1 MPPVLLVAPAA
12 FKGTLG
18 PRQVAE
24 AIAAGVRRAI
34 AGAVVLECPVAD
46 GGNGLL
52 DVVLPAGALR
62 ERVPGPG
69 RIGDAAWGEIGW
81 IDGETAIIESAS
93 ACGLALVEPEDR
105 DPMRTT
111 TRGVGELIWTAADR
125 GAKTIVVGLGGTATV
140 DGGTGA
146 ADRAAKTIVVGLGG
160 TATAEG
166 GTGAARGLGW
176 TFENAAGQS
185 LPEGGGALGELA
197 SFGPGWGLA
206 ARIVAWADV
215 ATPLLGPEAAAPI
228 FGPQKGARPEEI
240 PQLAQGLEKL
250 ADLWA
255 AAGRPELATLPSGGA
270 AGGLGAG
277 LVFFAKAELTG
288 GAEWV
293 LGRAGFDAALAKA
306 DLVIT
311 GEGVFDKTS
320 LVGKA
325 PGEVVR
331 RARAAKKKVAIVA
344 ARADPMPEVTVVSG
358 AGAGGGDRLLDAAA
372 ISRMAEQVAREALPR

>member
-1 MPPVLLVAPAA
+1 MPPVILVAPAA
-12 FKGTLG
+12 LKGTLG

-24 AIAAGVRRAI
+24 ALAAGVRRA
-34 AGAVVLECPVAD
+34 APAATVLECPVAD

-52 DVVLPAGALR
+52 DVVLSAGSLR
-62 ERVPGPG
+62 ERLEVTGP
-69 RIGDAAWGEIGW
+69 IGDKVSAEIGW

-111 TRGVGELIWTAADR
+111 SRGVGELIWTAADR
-125 GAKTIVVGLGGTATV
+125 GARTIVVGLGGTATV

-146 ADRAAKTIVVGLGG
+146 A
-160 TATAEG
+160 
-166 GTGAARGLGW
+166 RGLGW
-176 TFENAAGQS
+176 TFENASGES
-185 LPEGGGALGELA
+185 LFEGGGALTELA

-206 ARIVAWADV
+206 AQVVALADV
-215 ATPLLGPEAAAPI
+215 ETPLVGQQGAAPV

-240 PQLAQGLEKL
+240 PQLSAGLERL
-250 ADLWA
+250 ANLWA
-255 AAGRPELATLPSGGA
+255 QAGRPELGTLPRGGA

-277 LVFFAKAELTG
+277 LAFFAKAELVG

-293 LGRAGFDAALAKA
+293 LERAGFDAALAKA

-311 GEGVFDKTS
+311 AEGVFDKTS

-331 RARAAKKKVAIVA
+331 RARAAKKKIAVLAGRVDDLA
-344 ARADPMPEVTVVSG
+344 GVHTVSG
-358 AGAGGGDRLLDAAA
+358 DPSSPQLLDARALA
-372 ISRMAEQVAREALPR
+372 QMAEQVAREALHL

>member
-1 MPPVLLVAPAA
+1 MPPVILIAPAA

-24 AIAAGVRRAI
+24 ALATGVRRAVPD
-34 AGAVVLECPVAD
+34 ASVLECPVAD

-62 ERVPGPG
+62 ERLSVTGP
-69 RIGDAAWGEIGW
+69 IGDSVSAEMGW

-125 GAKTIVVGLGGTATV
+125 GARTIVVGLGGTATV

-146 ADRAAKTIVVGLGG
+146 A
-160 TATAEG
+160 
-166 GTGAARGLGW
+166 RGFGW
-176 TFENAAGQS
+176 TFENATGEQ
-185 LPEGGGALGELA
+185 LPDGGGALGDLA
-197 SFGPGWGLA
+197 SFRSGWGLG
-206 ARIVAWADV
+206 ARVVALADV
-215 ATPLLGPEAAAPI
+215 ATPLLGPNGAAPV

-240 PQLAQGLEKL
+240 PQLEAGLARLAELWAQAGR
-250 ADLWA
+250 ADL
-255 AAGRPELATLPSGGA
+255 GTMPMGGA

-277 LVFFAKAELTG
+277 LAFFAKAELTS
-288 GAEWV
+288 GANWV
-293 LGRAGFDAALAKA
+293 LERAGFDAALAKA

-311 GEGVFDKTS
+311 AEGIFDKTS

-331 RARAAKKKVAIVA
+331 RAQIAKKKVAVVA
-344 ARADPMPEVTVVSG
+344 GKVEGLIGVHTV
-358 AGAGGGDRLLDAAA
+358 GGDGDGRMLDGTALA
-372 ISRMAEQVAREALPR
+372 RMAEQVAREALRL

>member
-1 MPPVLLVAPAA
+1 MPPVILIAPAA

-24 AIAAGVRRAI
+24 ALATGVRRAVPD
-34 AGAVVLECPVAD
+34 ASVLECPVAD

-62 ERVPGPG
+62 ERLSVTGP
-69 RIGDAAWGEIGW
+69 IGDSVSAEMGW

-125 GAKTIVVGLGGTATV
+125 GARTIVVGLGGTATV

-146 ADRAAKTIVVGLGG
+146 A
-160 TATAEG
+160 
-166 GTGAARGLGW
+166 RGFGW
-176 TFENAAGQS
+176 TFENATGEQ
-185 LPEGGGALGELA
+185 LPDGGGSLGDLA
-197 SFGPGWGLA
+197 SFRSGWGLG
-206 ARIVAWADV
+206 ARVVALADV
-215 ATPLLGPEAAAPI
+215 ATPLLGPNGAAPV

-240 PQLAQGLEKL
+240 PQLEAGLARLAELWAQAGR
-250 ADLWA
+250 ADL
-255 AAGRPELATLPSGGA
+255 GTMPMGGA

-277 LVFFAKAELTG
+277 LAFFAKAELTS
-288 GAEWV
+288 GANWV
-293 LGRAGFDAALAKA
+293 LERAGFDAALAKA

-311 GEGVFDKTS
+311 AEGIFDKTS

-331 RARAAKKKVAIVA
+331 RAQIAKKKVAVVA
-344 ARADPMPEVTVVSG
+344 GKVEGLIGVHTV
-358 AGAGGGDRLLDAAA
+358 GGDGDGRMLDGTALA
-372 ISRMAEQVAREALPR
+372 RMAEQVAREALRL

>member
-1 MPPVLLVAPAA
+1 MPPVVLVAPAA

-34 AGAVVLECPVAD
+34 PEALVLECPVAD

-52 DVVLPAGALR
+52 DVVLPTGALR
-62 ERVPGPG
+62 ERLPVTGP
-69 RIGDAAWGEIGW
+69 IGESVSAELGW

-146 ADRAAKTIVVGLGG
+146 A
-160 TATAEG
+160 
-166 GTGAARGLGW
+166 RGFGW
-176 TFENAAGQS
+176 TFENAAGEQ
-185 LPEGGGALGELA
+185 LPDGGGSLLDLA
-197 SFGPGWGLA
+197 SFRSGWGLG
-206 ARIVAWADV
+206 ARVVALADV
-215 ATPLLGPEAAAPI
+215 ATPLLGPDGAAPV

-240 PQLAQGLEKL
+240 PLLVAGLTRLAE
-250 ADLWA
+250 LWTQ
-255 AAGRPELATLPSGGA
+255 AGRPGLGTQSMGGA

-277 LVFFAKAELTG
+277 LAFFAKAELTR
-288 GAEWV
+288 GADWV
-293 LGRAGFDAALAKA
+293 LERAGFDAALAKA

-311 GEGVFDKTS
+311 AEGVFDKTS

-331 RARAAKKKVAIVA
+331 RAQVAKKKVAVVA
-344 ARADPMPEVTVVSG
+344 GRVEGLIGVHAV
-358 AGAGGGDRLLDAAA
+358 GGDGDGRLLDAPALA
-372 ISRMAEQVAREALPR
+372 QMAEQVAREALRL

>member
-1 MPPVLLVAPAA
+1 MAPVVLVAPAA

-34 AGAVVLECPVAD
+34 PDATVLECPVAD

-62 ERVPGPG
+62 ERLEVTGP
-69 RIGDAAWGEIGW
+69 IGDTVSAELGW

-105 DPMRTT
+105 DPLQTT

-125 GAKTIVVGLGGTATV
+125 GARTIVVGLGGTATV

-146 ADRAAKTIVVGLGG
+146 A
-160 TATAEG
+160 
-166 GTGAARGLGW
+166 RGLGW
-176 TFENAAGQS
+176 TFENAAGEQ
-185 LPEGGGALGELA
+185 LPDGGGSLADLA
-197 SFGPGWGLA
+197 SCVAGWGLS
-206 ARIVAWADV
+206 ARVVALADV
-215 ATPLLGPEAAAPI
+215 ATPLLGPDGAAPV
-228 FGPQKGARPEEI
+228 FGPQKGARPDEI
-240 PQLAQGLEKL
+240 SRLVEGLTRLAE
-250 ADLWA
+250 LWSQ
-255 AAGRPELATLPSGGA
+255 AGRPDLGTMPMGGA
-270 AGGLGAG
+270 AGGLAAG
-277 LVFFAKAELTG
+277 LVFFAKAELAG

-293 LGRAGFDAALAKA
+293 LERAGFDAALAKA

-311 GEGVFDKTS
+311 AEGIFDRTS

-331 RARAAKKKVAIVA
+331 RAQAARKKVAVVA
-344 ARADPMPEVTVVSG
+344 GRVESLIGVHAV
-358 AGAGGGDRLLDAAA
+358 GGEGDGRMLDAAA
-372 ISRMAEQVAREALPR
+372 VSRMAEQVAREALHI

>member
-1 MPPVLLVAPAA
+1 MPPVVLVAPAA

-24 AIAAGVRRAI
+24 ALATGVRRA
-34 AGAVVLECPVAD
+34 APGASVLECPVAD

-62 ERVPGPG
+62 ERLPVTGP
-69 RIGDAAWGEIGW
+69 IGETVSAEMGW
-81 IDGETAIIESAS
+81 IDSETAIIESAS

-125 GAKTIVVGLGGTATV
+125 GARTIVVGLGGTATV

-146 ADRAAKTIVVGLGG
+146 A
-160 TATAEG
+160 
-166 GTGAARGLGW
+166 RGCGW
-176 TFENAAGQS
+176 TFENAAGEP
-185 LPEGGGALGELA
+185 LPEGGGSLIDLA
-197 SFGPGWGLA
+197 SFRSGWGLG
-206 ARIVAWADV
+206 ARVVALADV
-215 ATPLLGPEAAAPI
+215 ATPLLGLAGAAPV

-240 PQLAQGLEKL
+240 PQLAAGLARL
-250 ADLWA
+250 AELWA
-255 AAGRPELATLPSGGA
+255 QAGRPDLGTTPMGGA

-277 LVFFAKAELTG
+277 LAFFAKAELTG
-288 GAEWV
+288 GADWV
-293 LGRAGFDAALAKA
+293 LERAGFDAALAKA

-311 GEGVFDKTS
+311 AEGVFDKTS

-331 RARAAKKKVAIVA
+331 RAQVAKKKVAVVA
-344 ARADPMPEVTVVSG
+344 ARVEGMIGVHTIGGDG
-358 AGAGGGDRLLDAAA
+358 DGGGRMLDATALA
-372 ISRMAEQVAREALPR
+372 RMAEQVAREALRL

>member
-1 MPPVLLVAPAA
+1 MPPVILVAPAA

-62 ERVPGPG
+62 ERVQVTGP
-69 RIGDAAWGEIGW
+69 IGDAVSGEIGW

-146 ADRAAKTIVVGLGG
+146 A
-160 TATAEG
+160 
-166 GTGAARGLGW
+166 RGLGW
-176 TFENAAGQS
+176 TFENPAGQS
-185 LPEGGGALGELA
+185 LPEGGGALTDLA

-206 ARIVAWADV
+206 ARIVALADV
-215 ATPLLGPEAAAPI
+215 ATPLLGPEGAAPI

>member
-1 MPPVLLVAPAA
+1 MPPVVLVAPAA

-24 AIAAGVRRAI
+24 ALATGVRRA
-34 AGAVVLECPVAD
+34 APGASVLECPVAD

-62 ERVPGPG
+62 ERLPVTGP
-69 RIGDAAWGEIGW
+69 IGETVSAEMGW
-81 IDGETAIIESAS
+81 IDSETAIIESAS

-125 GAKTIVVGLGGTATV
+125 GARTIVVGLGGTATV

-146 ADRAAKTIVVGLGG
+146 A
-160 TATAEG
+160 
-166 GTGAARGLGW
+166 RGCGW
-176 TFENAAGQS
+176 TFENAAGEP
-185 LPEGGGALGELA
+185 LPEGGGSLIDLA
-197 SFGPGWGLA
+197 SFRSGWGLG
-206 ARIVAWADV
+206 ARVVALADV
-215 ATPLLGPEAAAPI
+215 ATPLLGLAGAAPV

-240 PQLAQGLEKL
+240 PQLAAGLARL
-250 ADLWA
+250 AELWA
-255 AAGRPELATLPSGGA
+255 QAGRPDLGTMPMGGA

-277 LVFFAKAELTG
+277 LAFFAKAELTG
-288 GAEWV
+288 GADWV
-293 LGRAGFDAALAKA
+293 LERAGFDAALAKA

-311 GEGVFDKTS
+311 AEGVFDKTS

-331 RARAAKKKVAIVA
+331 RAQVAKKKVAVVA
-344 ARADPMPEVTVVSG
+344 ARVEGMIGVHTIGGDG
-358 AGAGGGDRLLDAAA
+358 DGGGRMLDATALA
-372 ISRMAEQVAREALPR
+372 RMAEQVAREALRL

>member
-1 MPPVLLVAPAA
+1 MSPVILVAPAA

-24 AIAAGVRRAI
+24 AIAAGVRRAVPD
-34 AGAVVLECPVAD
+34 ATVLECPIAD

-62 ERVPGPG
+62 ERLQVTGP
-69 RIGDAAWGEIGW
+69 IGDSVSAEIGW
-81 IDGETAIIESAS
+81 IDGETALIESAS

-146 ADRAAKTIVVGLGG
+146 A
-160 TATAEG
+160 
-166 GTGAARGLGW
+166 RGFGW
-176 TFENAAGQS
+176 TFENAAGEP
-185 LPEGGGALGELA
+185 LPDGGGALEELA
-197 SFGPGWGLA
+197 SFGSGWTVG
-206 ARIVAWADV
+206 ARVVALADV
-215 ATPLLGPEAAAPI
+215 ATPLLGSEGAAPV

-240 PQLAQGLEKL
+240 PHLAAGLTRL
-250 ADLWA
+250 AELWA
-255 AAGRPELATLPSGGA
+255 RAGRPELGTMAMGGA

-277 LVFFAKAELTG
+277 LAFFAKAELAG

-293 LGRAGFDAALAKA
+293 LERAGFDAALAKA

-311 GEGVFDKTS
+311 AEGVFDKTS

-331 RARAAKKKVAIVA
+331 RAQAARKKVAVVA
-344 ARADPMPEVTVVSG
+344 GRVEGMVGVHAI
-358 AGAGGGDRLLDAAA
+358 AGNDDGRLLDGPALA
-372 ISRMAEQVAREALPR
+372 RMAEQVAREALHI

>member
-1 MPPVLLVAPAA
+1 MPAVVLIAPAA

-18 PRQVAE
+18 PRQVAD
-24 AIAAGVRRAI
+24 ALAAGVRRALP
-34 AGAVVLECPVAD
+34 GAAVLECPVAD

-62 ERVPGPG
+62 ERLQVTGP
-69 RIGDAAWGEIGW
+69 IGDAVSAEIGW

-146 ADRAAKTIVVGLGG
+146 A
-160 TATAEG
+160 
-166 GTGAARGLGW
+166 RGLGW
-176 TFENAAGQS
+176 TFENAAGEE
-185 LPEGGGALGELA
+185 LPDGGGFLA
-197 SFGPGWGLA
+197 DLAAFGRGWGLA
-206 ARIVAWADV
+206 ARVVALADV
-215 ATPLLGPEAAAPI
+215 ATPLLGPEGAAPV
-228 FGPQKGARPEEI
+228 FGPQKGARPDEI
-240 PQLAQGLEKL
+240 PRLAAGLRRL

-255 AAGRPELATLPSGGA
+255 QSGRPELGTMPMGGA

-277 LVFFAKAELTG
+277 LVYFAKAELAR

-293 LGRAGFDAALAKA
+293 LERAGFDAALAKA

-311 GEGVFDKTS
+311 GEGVFDRTS

-331 RARAAKKKVAIVA
+331 RAQAAKKKVAVIAGRV
-344 ARADPMPEVTVVSG
+344 EGVIGVHSVSG
-358 AGAGGGDRLLDAAA
+358 EDGGRLLDGPALAQ
-372 ISRMAEQVAREALPR
+372 MAEQVAREALLL

>member
-1 MPPVLLVAPAA
+1 MPPVILVAPAA

-18 PRQVAE
+18 PREVAE
-24 AIAAGVRRAI
+24 ALATGVRRAVP
-34 AGAVVLECPVAD
+34 GASVLECPVAD

-62 ERVPGPG
+62 ERLTVTGP
-69 RIGDAAWGEIGW
+69 IGDPVSAEMGW

-125 GAKTIVVGLGGTATV
+125 GARTIVVGLGGTATV

-146 ADRAAKTIVVGLGG
+146 A
-160 TATAEG
+160 
-166 GTGAARGLGW
+166 RGFGW
-176 TFENAAGQS
+176 TFENAAGQQ
-185 LPEGGGALGELA
+185 LPDGGGALIDLA
-197 SFGPGWGLA
+197 SFRSGWGLG
-206 ARIVAWADV
+206 ARVVALADV
-215 ATPLLGPEAAAPI
+215 TTPLLGPDGTAPV

-240 PQLAQGLEKL
+240 PQLAAGLARL
-250 ADLWA
+250 AELWA
-255 AAGRPELATLPSGGA
+255 HAGRRDLGAMPMGGA

-277 LVFFAKAELTG
+277 LAFFAKAELTS
-288 GAEWV
+288 GANWV
-293 LGRAGFDAALAKA
+293 LERAGFDAALAKA

-311 GEGVFDKTS
+311 AEGIFDKTS

-331 RARAAKKKVAIVA
+331 RAQLAKKKVAVVA
-344 ARADPMPEVTVVSG
+344 GRVEGLIGVHTV
-358 AGAGGGDRLLDAAA
+358 GGDGDGRMLDGTALA
-372 ISRMAEQVAREALPR
+372 RMAEQVAREALRL

>member
-1 MPPVLLVAPAA
+1 MPPVILVAPAA

-24 AIAAGVRRAI
+24 ALAAGVRRAVP
-34 AGAVVLECPVAD
+34 GAAVLECPVAD

-62 ERVPGPG
+62 ERLSVTGP
-69 RIGDAAWGEIGW
+69 IGDSVSAEMGW

-125 GAKTIVVGLGGTATV
+125 GARTIVVGLGGTATV

-146 ADRAAKTIVVGLGG
+146 A
-160 TATAEG
+160 
-166 GTGAARGLGW
+166 RGFGW
-176 TFENAAGQS
+176 TFENEAGEH
-185 LPEGGGALGELA
+185 LPDGGGSLIDLA
-197 SFGPGWGLA
+197 SFRSGWGLG
-206 ARIVAWADV
+206 ARVVALADV
-215 ATPLLGPEAAAPI
+215 ATPLLGTSGAAPV

-240 PQLAQGLEKL
+240 PQLAAGLARL
-250 ADLWA
+250 AELWSQ
-255 AAGRPELATLPSGGA
+255 AGRPELGTMPMGGA

-277 LVFFAKAELTG
+277 LAFFAKAELTG
-288 GAEWV
+288 GASWV
-293 LGRAGFDAALAKA
+293 LERAGFDAALAKA

-311 GEGVFDKTS
+311 AEGIFDKTS

-331 RARAAKKKVAIVA
+331 RAQAAKKKVAVVA
-344 ARADPMPEVTVVSG
+344 GRVEGLIGVHTV
-358 AGAGGGDRLLDAAA
+358 GGDGDGRMLDGSALAQ
-372 ISRMAEQVAREALPR
+372 MAEQVAREALRL

>member
-1 MPPVLLVAPAA
+1 MPPVILVAPAA

-24 AIAAGVRRAI
+24 AIAAGVRRA
-34 AGAVVLECPVAD
+34 APGATVLECPVAD

-62 ERVPGPG
+62 ERLPVTGP
-69 RIGDAAWGEIGW
+69 IGETVSAEMGW
-81 IDGETAIIESAS
+81 IDSETAIIESAS

-125 GAKTIVVGLGGTATV
+125 GARTIVVGLGGTATV

-146 ADRAAKTIVVGLGG
+146 A
-160 TATAEG
+160 
-166 GTGAARGLGW
+166 RGCGW
-176 TFENAAGQS
+176 TFENAAGQP
-185 LPEGGGALGELA
+185 LPEGGGSLIDLA
-197 SFGPGWGLA
+197 SFRSGWGIG
-206 ARIVAWADV
+206 ARVVALADV
-215 ATPLLGPEAAAPI
+215 ATPLLGPDGAAPV

-240 PQLAQGLEKL
+240 PQLAAGLARL
-250 ADLWA
+250 AELWA
-255 AAGRPELATLPSGGA
+255 QAGRPELGMMPMGGA

-277 LVFFAKAELTG
+277 LAFFAKAELTG
-288 GAEWV
+288 GADWV
-293 LGRAGFDAALAKA
+293 LERAGFDAALAKA

-311 GEGVFDKTS
+311 AEGIFDKTS

-331 RARAAKKKVAIVA
+331 RAQVAKKKVAVVA
-344 ARADPMPEVTVVSG
+344 GRVEGLIGVHTI
-358 AGAGGGDRLLDAAA
+358 GGDGGSGGRMLDATALA
-372 ISRMAEQVAREALPR
+372 RMAEQVAREALRL

>member
-1 MPPVLLVAPAA
+1 MLASTMPPVVLVAPAA

-24 AIAAGVRRAI
+24 AIATGVRRALP
-34 AGAVVLECPVAD
+34 GASVLECPVAD

-52 DVVLPAGALR
+52 DVVLPVGALR
-62 ERVPGPG
+62 ERLPVTGP
-69 RIGDAAWGEIGW
+69 IGELVSAELGW

-105 DPMRTT
+105 DPLRTT
-111 TRGVGELIWTAADR
+111 TRGVGELIWTAVDR
-125 GAKTIVVGLGGTATV
+125 GAKSVVVGLGGTATV

-146 ADRAAKTIVVGLGG
+146 A
-160 TATAEG
+160 
-166 GTGAARGLGW
+166 RGLGW
-176 TFENAAGQS
+176 TFENTEGKP
-185 LPEGGGALGELA
+185 LPEGGGSLAELA
-197 SFGPGWGLA
+197 AFASGWGLA
-206 ARIVAWADV
+206 ARVIALADV
-215 ATPLLGPEAAAPI
+215 ATPLLGPDGAAPV

-240 PQLAQGLEKL
+240 PRL
-250 ADLWA
+250 ADGLTRLAALWSD
-255 AAGRPELATLPSGGA
+255 AGRPDLGTMPMGGA

-277 LVFFAKAELTG
+277 LVFFAKAELAR

-293 LGRAGFDAALAKA
+293 LERAGFDAALAKA

-311 GEGVFDKTS
+311 AEGIFDRTS

-331 RARAAKKKVAIVA
+331 RAQAAKKKVAVVA
-344 ARADPMPEVTVVSG
+344 GRVEGMVGVHTVAGDG
-358 AGAGGGDRLLDAAA
+358 AGRMLDAPALA
-372 ISRMAEQVAREALPR
+372 QMAEQVAREALHI

>member
-1 MPPVLLVAPAA
+1 MPPVVLVAPAA

-24 AIAAGVRRAI
+24 ALAAGVRRAVP
-34 AGAVVLECPVAD
+34 GAAVLECPVAD

-62 ERVPGPG
+62 ERLPVTGP
-69 RIGDAAWGEIGW
+69 IGDSVSAEMGW

-146 ADRAAKTIVVGLGG
+146 A
-160 TATAEG
+160 
-166 GTGAARGLGW
+166 RGLGW
-176 TFENAAGQS
+176 TFENAAGEP
-185 LPEGGGALGELA
+185 LPEGGGSLA
-197 SFGPGWGLA
+197 DLVSFGPGWGLP
-206 ARIVAWADV
+206 ARVVALADV
-215 ATPLLGPEAAAPI
+215 ATPLLGPEGAAPV

-240 PQLAQGLEKL
+240 PRLAAGLARL
-250 ADLWA
+250 ADLWGQS
-255 AAGRPELATLPSGGA
+255 GRPELGTMPRGGA

-277 LVFFAKAELTG
+277 LVYFAKAELTG

-293 LGRAGFDAALAKA
+293 LERAGFDAALAKA

-311 GEGVFDKTS
+311 AEGIFDKTS

-331 RARAAKKKVAIVA
+331 RAQAAKKKVAVVA
-344 ARADPMPEVTVVSG
+344 GRVEGLIGVHTV
-358 AGAGGGDRLLDAAA
+358 GGDTDGGRLLDGPALT
-372 ISRMAEQVAREALPR
+372 RMAEQVAREALRL

>member
-1 MPPVLLVAPAA
+1 MPPVILVAPAA

-24 AIAAGVRRAI
+24 AIAIGVRRAVPD
-34 AGAVVLECPVAD
+34 ALVLECPVAD

-52 DVVLPAGALR
+52 DVVLPPGALR
-62 ERVPGPG
+62 ERLPVTGP
-69 RIGDAAWGEIGW
+69 IGDSVSAELGW

-125 GAKTIVVGLGGTATV
+125 GARTIVVGLGGTATV

-146 ADRAAKTIVVGLGG
+146 A
-160 TATAEG
+160 
-166 GTGAARGLGW
+166 RGFCW
-176 TFENAAGQS
+176 TFENAAGEQ
-185 LPEGGGALGELA
+185 LPDGGGSLLDLA
-197 SFGPGWGLA
+197 SFRSGWGLG
-206 ARIVAWADV
+206 ARVVALADV
-215 ATPLLGPEAAAPI
+215 ATPLLGPDGAAPV

-240 PQLAQGLEKL
+240 PLLEAGLTRLAE
-250 ADLWA
+250 LWTQ
-255 AAGRPELATLPSGGA
+255 AGRPELGTQSMGGA

-277 LVFFAKAELTG
+277 LAFFAKAELTR
-288 GAEWV
+288 GADWV
-293 LGRAGFDAALAKA
+293 LERAGFDAALAKA

-311 GEGVFDKTS
+311 AEGVFDKTS

-331 RARAAKKKVAIVA
+331 RAQVAKKKVAVVA
-344 ARADPMPEVTVVSG
+344 GRVEGLIGVHAV
-358 AGAGGGDRLLDAAA
+358 GGDGDGRLLDAPALA
-372 ISRMAEQVAREALPR
+372 QMAEQVAREALRL

>member
-1 MPPVLLVAPAA
+1 MPPVVLVAPAA

-24 AIAAGVRRAI
+24 ALAIGVRRALP
-34 AGAVVLECPVAD
+34 GASVLECPVAD

-62 ERVPGPG
+62 ERLPVTGP
-69 RIGDAAWGEIGW
+69 IGEPVSAELGW

-105 DPMRTT
+105 DPLRTT
-111 TRGVGELIWTAADR
+111 SRGVGELIWTAVDR
-125 GAKTIVVGLGGTATV
+125 GAKSVVVGLGGTATV

-146 ADRAAKTIVVGLGG
+146 A
-160 TATAEG
+160 
-166 GTGAARGLGW
+166 RGLGW
-176 TFENAAGQS
+176 TFENAEGKP
-185 LPEGGGALGELA
+185 LPEGGGSLAELA
-197 SFGPGWGLA
+197 AFASGWGLA
-206 ARIVAWADV
+206 ARVVALADV
-215 ATPLLGPEAAAPI
+215 ATPLLGSEGAAPV

-240 PQLAQGLEKL
+240 PRLAEGLARL
-250 ADLWA
+250 AALWSD
-255 AAGRPELATLPSGGA
+255 AGRPDLGTIPMGGA

-277 LVFFAKAELTG
+277 LVFFAKAELVR

-293 LGRAGFDAALAKA
+293 LERAGFDAALAKA

-311 GEGVFDKTS
+311 AEGVFDRTS

-331 RARAAKKKVAIVA
+331 RAQAAKKKVAVVA
-344 ARADPMPEVTVVSG
+344 GRVEGMAGVHTVG
-358 AGAGGGDRLLDAAA
+358 GDGGGRMLDGPALAQ
-372 ISRMAEQVAREALPR
+372 MAEQVAREALHI

>member
-1 MPPVLLVAPAA
+1 MLASTMTPVVLVAPAA

-24 AIAAGVRRAI
+24 AIAAGVRRAVP
-34 AGAVVLECPVAD
+34 GATVLECPIAD

-62 ERVPGPG
+62 ERLQVTGP
-69 RIGDAAWGEIGW
+69 IGDSVSAEIGW
-81 IDGETAIIESAS
+81 IDGETALIESAS

-146 ADRAAKTIVVGLGG
+146 A
-160 TATAEG
+160 
-166 GTGAARGLGW
+166 RGFGW
-176 TFENAAGQS
+176 TFENASGQP
-185 LPEGGGALGELA
+185 LPDGGGALEELA
-197 SFGPGWGLA
+197 SFGSGWTVG
-206 ARIVAWADV
+206 ARVVALADV
-215 ATPLLGPEAAAPI
+215 ATPLLGSEGAAPV

-240 PQLAQGLEKL
+240 LELAAGLARL
-250 ADLWA
+250 AELWSQ
-255 AAGRPELATLPSGGA
+255 AGRPELGTTPMGGA

-277 LVFFAKAELTG
+277 LAFFAKAELTG
-288 GAEWV
+288 GANWV
-293 LGRAGFDAALAKA
+293 LERAGFDAALAKA

-311 GEGVFDKTS
+311 AEGIFDKTS

-331 RARAAKKKVAIVA
+331 RAQVAKKKVAVVA
-344 ARADPMPEVTVVSG
+344 GRVEGLIGVHSD
-358 AGAGGGDRLLDAAA
+358 GGEDGR
-372 ISRMAEQVAREALPR
+372 